1 MMRLDEREW
10 KTFHISDLFTVKR
23 PAARNKDDYKEG
35 PVPFVASGSVNNGV
49 MKCCQSFD
57 DEKLDAAGCITVSPV
72 DGSAFYQPYDFL
84 GRGGAG
90 SSILMLYRDGLNL
103 YTGQFIAKMVS
114 NTCSG
119 KYDYGH
125 MGNKDSIKR
134 EQIMLPVTDD
144 GNPDFQFMEDFIR
157 ELIDDKKKQYR
168 GFIEKH
174 LSDLSAVSEDQKVD
188 WKSLIVSRKWEPFY
202 ISHIFDETQRGKR
215 IVNENHVEGNTP
227 LVSSQGT
234 NNGVTNFIGNE
245 EGVRRFKNCLSI
257 ANGGSSAGK
266 CYYQPFEFVGADHV
280 TQCFRLDASPQ
291 QYLFLSTIV
300 SKALM
305 GKYGFSHEIKDKAL
319 VRERILLPV
328 TADGQPDYIFMEDF
342 GTKLMLEKYRQYLR
356 YLENNKH
363 YKLGS

>member
-144 GNPDFQFMEDFIR
+144 GI
-157 ELIDDKKKQYR
+157 LI
-168 GFIEKH
+168 FN
-174 LSDLSAVSEDQKVD
+174 S
-188 WKSLIVSRKWEPFY
+188 WKITS
-202 ISHIFDETQRGKR
+202 
-215 IVNENHVEGNTP
+215 VN
-227 LVSSQGT
+227 
-234 NNGVTNFIGNE
+234 
-245 EGVRRFKNCLSI
+245 
-257 ANGGSSAGK
+257 
-266 CYYQPFEFVGADHV
+266 
-280 TQCFRLDASPQ
+280 
-291 QYLFLSTIV
+291 
-300 SKALM
+300 
-305 GKYGFSHEIKDKAL
+305 
-319 VRERILLPV
+319 
-328 TADGQPDYIFMEDF
+328 
-342 GTKLMLEKYRQYLR
+342 
-356 YLENNKH
+356 
-363 YKLGS
+363 